1 MTTRIVLLAVR
12 LDDAQHPNADNTDVD
27 LTVARMAVPSAEDLI
42 DGLRARL
49 SEFYPT
55 DDGYPFQPASIAAA
69 VMDPPVFR
77 HLASA
82 LEVGLDSDDPLERE
96 ALAAADDVF
105 WAESEDD
112 TVL

>member
-27 LTVARMAVPSAEDLI
+27 LTVARMAVPTDDDLI
-42 DGLRARL
+42 AGLRARL

-55 DDGYPFQPASIAAA
+55 DDGHPFVPAHVAAT
-69 VMDPPVFR
+69 VVDPPVFR

-82 LEVGLDSDDPLERE
+82 LEVGLDSDDPLERA
-96 ALAAADDVF
+96 ALAATDALF
-105 WAESEDD
+105 YAESEDE
-112 TVL
+112 TAV